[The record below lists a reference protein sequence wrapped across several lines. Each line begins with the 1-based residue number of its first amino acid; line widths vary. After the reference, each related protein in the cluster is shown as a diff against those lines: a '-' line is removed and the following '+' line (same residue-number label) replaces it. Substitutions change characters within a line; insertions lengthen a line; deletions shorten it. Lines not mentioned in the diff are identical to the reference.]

1 MAPPSM
7 GRGGPPMG
15 GPPGQNVGAEIK
27 QDEVLYRAS
36 VRKARTV
43 RIYATPGV
51 FHASPLIHMSGAP
64 SPRDIWY
71 AQVSLWIQEDIVN
84 AIRKLNDDAAQE
96 LDDEDVNVVHLPVKR
111 IVDVTIDGYV
121 LGPGTIVPFPKT
133 SVEQT
138 AGQGRPSMREGPPD
152 QSFTGSAS
160 GEQFDVVRFTL
171 QVVVDQRD
179 MLKLVDY
186 VTRENFYQL
195 IDAHYEKLSSPDMEG
210 YFYGHEPVVLATLDF
225 EGFMARKVFKGMMP
239 EAVLIDLGIVQAE
252 EQ

>member
-1 MAPPSM
+1 MRPPTGGLRPPAQGTP
-7 GRGGPPMG
+7 GRSFA
-15 GPPGQNVGAEIK
+15 AEIK

-36 VRKARTV
+36 VRKARSV
-43 RIYATPGV
+43 RVYATPGV

-71 AQVSLWIQEDIVN
+71 AQVSLWIQEDIVD
-84 AIRKLNDDAAQE
+84 AIRKLNDDAAQDLAE
-96 LDDEDVNVVHLPVKR
+96 EDVNVVHLPVKR
-111 IVDVTIDGYV
+111 IVDITVDGYV
-121 LGPGTIVPFPKT
+121 LGPGTIVPFPRT
-133 SVEQT
+133 SVEQRSGQ
-138 AGQGRPSMREGPPD
+138 AGSAAREGPPD

-195 IDAHYEKLSSPDMEG
+195 IDARYEKLSSPDMEG